1 MDNTSLYTTRGTSYE
16 SARPGYPDEL
26 MNYLYKALSFDKAK
40 AIADIGSGTGKF
52 TRLLL
57 ERGSRVYAV
66 EPNAEMR
73 IIAEKKLSSYPG
85 FRSVDGTASDTG
97 ISEKVDAITA
107 AQAFHWFDQ
116 GEFETE
122 CRRILL
128 PGGRVCLIW
137 NLRVPDS
144 EITCACREIFHTYC
158 PRFVD
163 FNIGMKE
170 DAPQIF
176 AFYEHLGMQCE
187 KAVFDNPLRYDE
199 AHFVERYLSSSY
211 SLTEGEEGYEAC
223 IRSVREIFE
232 RFEEGGIVTVPN
244 QAICYSNGVG
254 SEAL

>member
-26 MNYLYKALSFDKAK
+26 MNYLYKELCFDKAQ

-73 IIAEKKLSSYPG
+73 IIAEKKLSAYPG
-85 FRSVDGTASDTG
+85 FCSVDGTASDTG
-97 ISEKVDAITA
+97 IKKQVDVIIA

-116 GEFETE
+116 GEFEAE
-122 CRRILL
+122 CRRILK

-137 NLRVPDS
+137 NLRVPDA
-144 EITCACREIFHTYC
+144 EITCACREVFHTYC

-211 SLTEGEEGYEAC
+211 SLSEGEEGYEAC

-232 RFEEGGIVTVPN
+232 RYSEGGIVTVPN

-254 SEAL
+254 EEGL